1 MGQGMPKQRLH
12 LSRRQPWQPVRKPP
26 NRTTGE
32 PTGGDLLKPLHRT
45 INVQGQA
52 VLGDPATTTHTDGG
66 DLAVVQAGAGHA
78 RRTLTLQ
85 AQLRQNIQ
93 NDLFQLTQIPVQIGP
108 AALKVQHRV
117 GHELAGQV
125 MGHLP
130 APIDPVQGCRWLSG
144 IEMQVLLAG
153 TTAEGVAGL
162 VLKDPDRLRSRWIS
176 QKAALPT
183 LLRRPSGIE
192 SNRISGLVKKCSP
205 GVGRIVRR
213 I

>member
-1 MGQGMPKQRLH
+1 MGQGLPQQRLH
-12 LSRRQPWQPVRKPP
+12 LNRRQPWQPVRKPP
-26 NRTTGE
+26 DRTTGE
-32 PTGGDLLKPLHRT
+32 TTGGDLLKTLHRA
-45 INVQGQA
+45 INVEGQA
-52 VLGDPATTTHTDGG
+52 VLGDPAATTHTDGG
-66 DLAVVQAGAGHA
+66 NLAVVQPEAGQPGQ
-78 RRTLTLQ
+78 TLTLQ

-93 NDLFQLTQIPVQIGP
+93 NDLFQLTQMPVQIGR

-117 GHELAGQV
+117 GHQLAGQV

-130 APIDPVQGCRWLSG
+130 ATIDPVQGCRWVGG
-144 IEMQVLLAG
+144 IEVQVLLAS

-176 QKAALPT
+176 QKAALPAL
-183 LLRRPSGIE
+183 LLRPGGIE
-192 SNRISGLVKKCSP
+192 SNRFTRLEKKCTL